1 MTLHASVKDG
11 LTLGA
16 LHTVHLPMSA
26 PPPFPRPGCARNTD
40 TRTRASGSV
49 KDTPGFPAPR
59 SRGQSSFLNFRYSHV
74 YTGVRMQ
81 GTSMYTPR
89 IFKKLCQRP
98 RRRTEIQCF
107 RAERRWRPLVRR
119 LCFQKKANG
128 PRPGE
133 HLSVVPPDTNITG
146 KPPRA
151 CTPLPSGASLILF

>member
-59 SRGQSSFLNFRYSHV
+59 SRGQSSFLNFR
-74 YTGVRMQ
+74 
-81 GTSMYTPR
+81 
-89 IFKKLCQRP
+89 
-98 RRRTEIQCF
+98 
-107 RAERRWRPLVRR
+107 
-119 LCFQKKANG
+119 
-128 PRPGE
+128 
-133 HLSVVPPDTNITG
+133 
-146 KPPRA
+146 
-151 CTPLPSGASLILF
+151 